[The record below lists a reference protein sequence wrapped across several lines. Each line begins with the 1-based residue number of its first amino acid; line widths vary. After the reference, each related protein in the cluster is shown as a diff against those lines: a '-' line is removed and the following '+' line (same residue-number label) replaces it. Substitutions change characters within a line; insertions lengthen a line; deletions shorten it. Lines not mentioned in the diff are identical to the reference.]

1 MNLASTDFMLRIS
14 SNPGNIRM
22 LESFVERLAAEHKL
36 NAEQYANILVT
47 LTEAVNNAIHHGN
60 RLDERKKVLVHAE
73 MQQSGLAI
81 VIEDE
86 GCGFDYRKLPDPTA
100 KENLTQIGGRGV
112 FLMFNL
118 CDSVRFHQNGCKVEL
133 GFNL

>member
-1 MNLASTDFMLRIS
+1 MNLASTEFMLRIS
-14 SNPGNIRM
+14 SNPGNIRI
-22 LESFVERLAAEHKL
+22 LESFVEKLALEHKL
-36 NAEQYANILVT
+36 SPEQFANILVT
-47 LTEAVNNAIHHGN
+47 VTEAVNNAIHHGN

-73 MQQSGLAI
+73 MHESGLAI
-81 VIEDE
+81 VVEDE

-100 KENLTQIGGRGV
+100 DENLTQIGGRGV

-118 CDSVRFHQNGCKVEL
+118 CDSVRFHENGCKVEL